1 MYSKTIAIAMD
12 LFNAIN
18 QLTIVDYL
26 FVIQFKEQVFE
37 GGFGGPNVREWVRR
51 ANKPPIRHPA
61 GTAIS

>member
-26 FVIQFKEQVFE
+26 FVIQFEE
-37 GGFGGPNVREWVRR
+37 
-51 ANKPPIRHPA
+51 
-61 GTAIS
+61 